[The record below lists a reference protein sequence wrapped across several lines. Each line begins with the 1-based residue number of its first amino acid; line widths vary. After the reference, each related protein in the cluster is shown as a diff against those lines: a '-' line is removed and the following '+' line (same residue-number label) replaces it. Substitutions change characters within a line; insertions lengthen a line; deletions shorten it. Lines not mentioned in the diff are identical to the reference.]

1 MAIPRVQ
8 KLVAIFWPSF
18 IVAGIA
24 NALVFTVIDPHEIV
38 GTSWFAN
45 LDRYEAY
52 TVGFLFLWVATA
64 CACYLTCYFQRPEHR
79 IPGMARSS

>member
-8 KLVAIFWPSF
+8 KIISVFWPSF

-24 NALVFTVIDPHEIV
+24 NALVFTAIDPLEMPSP
-38 GTSWFAN
+38 SWFVN

-52 TVGFLFLWVATA
+52 TVGFLFFWAIIA
-64 CACYLTCYFQRPEHR
+64 CACFLTCYFQRPEDR
-79 IPGMARSS
+79 VCNMIRN